1 MWEAE
6 AGMTPA
12 ELLELAGAGRTE
24 NGPPRLLIKL
34 VHEGLDPG
42 ALEFAAGLVVE
53 LDRAAGERGG

>member
-1 MWEAE
+1 
-6 AGMTPA
+6 MTPA